1 MSEGERGPGARL
13 DREVVLDICRLATRL
28 MRLTPN
34 GIDRVDAS
42 FAAHFLAADVPHRKA
57 LLLTPLGPRAIRV
70 SAARDIF
77 EGVQTQWRERERP
90 EADRAFLR
98 VRAALAGLPPPH
110 TTSPQTSSQDSLS
123 RRFGRALITGPRA
136 ALLYASAWTQM
147 EAIGANA
154 VYLNVCQFPL
164 WVPSYFRWLRK
175 RPDVKPVFMIH
186 DLLPIEHPEF
196 FRPHESRRHV
206 RRLRVLAQ
214 IAAGAIVST
223 PAIADALLAYLG
235 GLGRKTI
242 PLLVQPLP
250 VSPTFHE
257 RREHDEALA
266 ARPYFVICGTIE
278 PRKNHLL
285 LLNLWRELGR
295 SLGPA
300 APKLV
305 VAGARGWEN
314 ENVVD
319 MLERCPTIRDHVIE
333 APGLSTPS
341 LKRLIGNA
349 RAVLMPSFAEGYG
362 LPVAEALTAG
372 TPVLAS
378 DLPSLR
384 AMSEVGIT
392 WLDPLDGPNWLAA
405 IRRLSEAPAPGVQ
418 GLSDRAL
425 RVFCGQT
432 YFQEVETFLSTV

>member
-1 MSEGERGPGARL
+1 MSEGEHGAGPGL

-42 FAAHFLAADVPHRKA
+42 FAGHFLAADVPNRKG
-57 LLLTPLGPRAIRV
+57 LLFTPLGPRAIRA

-90 EADRAFLR
+90 EFDRAFLR
-98 VRAALAGLPPPH
+98 VRAALAGLPSPRA
-110 TTSPQTSSQDSLS
+110 TSPPTSLRESPS
-123 RRFGRALITGPRA
+123 RLFQRTLRTGLRA
-136 ALLYASAWTQM
+136 ALLHASAWTRM
-147 EAIGANA
+147 EAIGADA

-186 DLLPIEHPEF
+186 DLLPIEHQEF

-214 IAAGAIVST
+214 IAAGVIVST
-223 PAIADALLAYLG
+223 PAVADALLAYLHR
-235 GLGRKTI
+235 LGRKTM

-250 VSPTFHE
+250 VSPIFHE

-295 SLGPA
+295 LRGPA

-314 ENVVD
+314 ENVLD
-319 MLERCPTIRDHVIE
+319 MLERCTEISGHVIE

-341 LKRLIGNA
+341 LKRLIDNA

-378 DLPSLR
+378 DLPSIR
-384 AMSEVGIT
+384 AMGEVGIT

-405 IRRLSEAPAPGVQ
+405 IRRLSEAPASGAQ
-418 GLSDRAL
+418 GQRDWAR
-425 RVFCGQT
+425 RVFCGET
-432 YFQEVETFLSTV
+432 YFQKIEAFLSTV

>member
-1 MSEGERGPGARL
+1 MNSGEPSHRAGL
-13 DREVVLDICRLATRL
+13 DREIVLDICRLATRL

-42 FAAHFLAADVPHRKA
+42 FAAHFLAADVPNRKA
-57 LLLTPLGPRAIRV
+57 FLLTPLGPRAV
-70 SAARDIF
+70 SLSAARRIL
-77 EGVQTQWRERERP
+77 EGVQHQWREQGRP
-90 EADRAFLR
+90 ETDHAFLR
-98 VRAALAGLPPPH
+98 VRAALAGPPPANRNLAC
-110 TTSPQTSSQDSLS
+110 TSSRELPARSFGGLLS
-123 RRFGRALITGPRA
+123 AGRKA
-136 ALLYASAWTQM
+136 ALLHASAWTKM
-147 EAIGANA
+147 DAIGANA

-164 WVPSYFRWLRK
+164 YVASYFRWLRK

-196 FRPHESRRHV
+196 FRPSEFRRHA
-206 RRLRVLAQ
+206 RRLGVFAQ
-214 IAAGAIVST
+214 IGAGVIVST
-223 PAIADALLAYLG
+223 PALADALLAYLWEI
-235 GLGRKTI
+235 GRKTM
-242 PLLVQPLP
+242 PVLVQPLP

-285 LLNLWRELGR
+285 LLNLWRELAQ
-295 SLGPA
+295 SLGPS

-314 ENVVD
+314 ENVLD
-319 MLERCPTIRDHVIE
+319 MLERCSEIRGHVIE

-341 LKRLIGNA
+341 LKRLIDNA

-384 AMSEVGIT
+384 AMSKVGIT
-392 WLDPLDGPNWLAA
+392 WLDPLDGLGWLAA
-405 IRRLSEAPAPGVQ
+405 IRRLSETTARGTESQRDWARQAFSGE
-418 GLSDRAL
+418 S
-425 RVFCGQT
+425 
-432 YFQEVETFLSTV
+432 YFQKIEAFLSTI